1 MAGKQAKTLN
11 NSNVSAMLRYVAKHR
26 YPLRDRVIIL
36 LSVRAGL
43 RAHEIANLTWPM
55 VLDAR
60 GRIGPAIELH
70 DRAAKRRSGRS
81 VPLHPQ
87 LRMALIL
94 LRQAT
99 SDTDTHGD
107 HIVMSERGGKM
118 TANSVINWFACLYR
132 ALGLHGCS
140 SHSGRRT
147 FITNAARNVH
157 RAGGSI
163 RDVQQLAGHRSI
175 AMTQRYIDGDT
186 AVKRRLVAML

>member
-11 NSNVSAMLRYVAKHR
+11 NSNVTVMLRYVAKHR

-36 LSVRAGL
+36 LSIKAGL

-60 GRIGPAIELH
+60 GRIGPSIELH
-70 DRAAKRRSGRS
+70 DCAAKRQSGRS
-81 VPLHPQ
+81 IPLHPQ
-87 LRMALIL
+87 IRQALIK
-94 LRQAT
+94 LRQVSAAT
-99 SDTDTHGD
+99 DADSGHVIT
-107 HIVMSERGGKM
+107 SERGGKM

-132 ALGLHGCS
+132 CLGLQGCS

-186 AVKRRLVAML
+186 AVKRRLVALL